1 MNFVIPDF
9 YPAAAELFVVAM
21 SFVILMVGTFANN
34 SRGVSY
40 YLTQFTLL
48 GAAGLTATLM
58 DGQIGF
64 TFSNMYVDDLMG
76 DFLKLM
82 VYVSVFVALLY
93 SRRYVSDRNIEST
106 EYYMLVVFS
115 TLGMMVMVAAN
126 HFLTLIS

>member
-21 SFVILMVGTFANN
+21 SFVILMVGTFAAN
-34 SRGVSY
+34 SKGIVY

-48 GAAGLTATLM
+48 GAAGLTAALM
-58 DGQIGF
+58 DGQVNF

-82 VYVSVFVALLY
+82 VCFSVAVVLLY
-93 SRRYVSDRNIEST
+93 SRKYMSDRKIEST
-106 EYYMLVVFS
+106 EYYMLVVFFDF
-115 TLGMMVMVAAN
+115 GDDGDGCR
-126 HFLTLIS
+126 